1 MLRVQADGFA
11 NCTIRGNVYEKAH
24 RNRETGLQLVLIKRL
39 RLPYFMRVAILVIGH
54 VACRQDTCL
63 LPQITQTPR
72 KAFID
77 S

>member
-1 MLRVQADGFA
+1 MLRVQTDGFA

-39 RLPYFMRVAILVIGH
+39 RLPYFMRIAILVMAQ
-54 VACRQDTCL
+54 VTCWRYTCL
-63 LPQITQTPR
+63 LPQITQTPQ